1 VAYVA
6 AQVTYSALLSMK
18 SSSICPVPAEQLPIN
33 EYGELKESW
42 FFRWAT
48 LSRFSYYKPTIIL
61 WVSGWLIAGPMAAAS
76 FSLEK
81 YAVKFTLSAAAGA
94 ALIPVLALIQ
104 LYSGWIYVYNRLNEP
119 MIPYEESGWYD
130 GQLWQKPDQE
140 LQRDRLIVAYQ
151 LKPLLSRLQKTLLFI
166 GLLLC
171 GDILLL
177 FLVA

>member
-1 VAYVA
+1 
-6 AQVTYSALLSMK
+6 
-18 SSSICPVPAEQLPIN
+18 
-33 EYGELKESW
+33 
-42 FFRWAT
+42 
-48 LSRFSYYKPTIIL
+48 
-61 WVSGWLIAGPMAAAS
+61 MAAAS